1 MFRPFFSS
9 SEFKGLTI
17 ALVLPPELPAEDD
30 PLEFE
35 VGKPP
40 APARTRNEKMYTADV
55 KNLDNIKNSLKLFLN
70 N

>member
-1 MFRPFFSS
+1 TFRPFFSS

-17 ALVLPPELPAEDD
+17 VLVLPPELSAEDE

-40 APARTRNEKMYTADV
+40 APARTRNEKKYTANV
-55 KNLDNIKNSLKLFLN
+55 KNLDNIKTSLELFLN